1 MESIPSSNEKSDNSK
16 NNNNNSSEKDNNKQK
31 VSKTTLA
38 QSQESKFLL
47 DSIQILKNGDDM
59 EIMAKLINLSEYLSL
74 SSDQIADNPNMGPL
88 LEEICKNL
96 EKTYLPELIIYS
108 LQCINY
114 ILDINPAFTSTLKK
128 VNAISKIIV
137 LMTII
142 EDMSCLDYTI
152 KILEKISFENSYAL
166 IENNAF
172 ISLLNIIDFLGEG
185 QRKSVMKA
193 CSNMSMNISSVR
205 VFKSFI
211 QPSLEIL
218 ASLTKYNDNDI
229 QTTNTAILIF
239 YYIVNNMTVNSCFKS
254 NPEIITEIGKYCFI
268 ENCCEILKRFLVEN
282 QHEKKIGNDLI
293 KRIFKI
299 FEYLCKISG
308 DFLDKIIANNILNIL
323 VDMISNE
330 FNTNNEQ
337 SAKSTMSFLTEIFS
351 LLTSF
356 FPSYKKDS
364 SEEIKKEKILTEKN
378 MNNYKFLCQKIIYSL
393 INNIMTKSACST
405 LSNLVKF
412 LQIFTYSAE
421 KNVIENFMDSK
432 PLSQI
437 ISKLLDTKYLPYLSD
452 LIELLN
458 CLMKKCPEH
467 FIVNF
472 LREGIVENLKNF
484 KFEKEEKKQEK
495 ADNKNNKENE
505 KTNNLEIKQE
515 DNPNNNNKDNKENKE
530 GINTNKEKMLSII
543 KKEEENSGDEIIE
556 PEDMEEENQ
565 EMKIDNFIIS
575 NPAHIIQSGNVEK
588 KDPKDK
594 NEKDNEKEDN
604 KYKDIIIEF
613 EKTKEKIKE
622 LNNLLVQEKTKV
634 MKNIFTGNEE
644 NEDNGYKKIEE
655 KLLIE
660 TKLKD
665 LIDNY
670 FNEDKIQSYLKNQ
683 DSKLINIKNDLSKL
697 KDVLMSKKDIE
708 EYDEEL
714 EKNLNE
720 VINILTNSSNELTLF
735 ELENSKILLALC
747 CFYDK
752 NFMEYYDKI
761 KEDDTDSLIKEVNSS
776 DLFPN
781 PLPINNQIFKKTQ
794 ILLDILKKDKSK
806 LINYINCLQYTITSM
821 NCFTMLVDDSSVND
835 LDVYYHHIMKNVK
848 KYELKIVYSGDI
860 YQEKVICDDKLNDN
874 EFKTKLS
881 EYDAA
886 FNANKEIKFLITS
899 HSTFDDIFS
908 ILVSHT
914 NVKFSTH
921 EKYDVDLIFYIEVMK
936 NEKKEIIYL
945 KNDMTYKDVKNEVSK
960 VLEQEVSSLLAFPI
974 KFGLSYKLK
983 NKKEEKKEE
992 VVKEKIKSKNN
1003 FTLPSKEELFL
1014 LNINKKVFE
1023 IIYHNSVIYNKNL
1036 YEIKRLM
1043 PSLYLLTMIYLPLSS
1058 FQSLFNI
1065 PENLFTQEELISLF
1079 INPKVTLLI
1088 SKASRDGYS
1097 VSRSSIPSWCRN
1109 LSLDFNYLTKFNSR
1123 HLLFK
1128 VSFDPKRSLINLQNY
1143 LKSNDAYYS
1152 NEHQITL
1159 EKSMRLKVIVDRD
1172 KIIESSYKILDD
1184 PITSKF
1190 AGFLEFEF
1198 NGEIGNG
1205 LGPTLEYFSLVI
1217 EEFKNDKSLWYKTT
1231 DNYFYPKMGIN
1242 NDKKAIEKFKL
1253 LGFIIGRALYD
1264 DRLLDIPL
1272 SRIFWDVVLFRPI
1285 SIDNIKIIDNE
1296 LGKTL
1301 LDLNNLVNQKRKFVE
1316 EKKKLNINYTDD
1328 DLENNILYN
1337 DAKLSSLDIYFT
1349 FPGNDSIKLKENGD
1363 NIKLTILN
1371 IEEYIMLIYNCLFI
1385 QGIDNLIDS
1394 FREGFNIIF
1403 DVNSI
1408 KCFKSIEIEES
1419 ICGSLDMKWDRETI
1433 LENLK
1438 AEHGITKSSKIL
1450 NDLITFMTKLDKN
1463 QRRQFLLFTTGTS
1476 RLPVGGF
1483 KTLNPKFTVVKRT
1496 CNSYENPD
1504 DFLPTVMTCQNY
1516 LKLPEYSNYDVL
1528 EKKLILAMTEG
1539 NSEFHLS

>member
-1 MESIPSSNEKSDNSK
+1 MESIPSSNEKIDNTK
-16 NNNNNSSEKDNNKQK
+16 NTTNNPSEKDNNKQK
-31 VSKTTLA
+31 IQKNTST

-47 DSIQILKNGDDM
+47 DSIQKLKNGDDM
-59 EIMAKLINLSEYLSL
+59 DIMAQLINLSEYLSL

-96 EKTYLPELIIYS
+96 EKTYLSDLIIYS

-128 VNAISKIIV
+128 VNAVSKIII
-137 LMTII
+137 LMTVM
-142 EDMSCLDYTI
+142 EDFSCLDSII
-152 KILEKISFENSYAL
+152 KIIEKISFENNYIL

-172 ISLLNIIDFLGEG
+172 ISLLNIIDFLGEA

-193 CSNMSMNISSVR
+193 CLNMVMNISSVR
-205 VFKSFI
+205 VFKSYI

-218 ASLTKYNDNDI
+218 ASLTKFNENDI

-239 YYIVNNMTVNSCFKS
+239 YYIVNNMSINSCFKT
-254 NPEIITEIGKYCFI
+254 NPEIIGEIGKYCFI
-268 ENCCEILKRFLVEN
+268 ENCCEILKRYLVESQN
-282 QHEKKIGNDLI
+282 EKKIRNDLI

-299 FEYLCKISG
+299 FEYLCNISG
-308 DFLDKIIANNILNIL
+308 DFLDKIIDNNILNIL

-330 FNTNNEQ
+330 FNSNNEQ
-337 SAKSTMSFLTEIFS
+337 SMKSSLSFLTEIFS
-351 LLTSF
+351 LLISF

-364 SEEIKKEKILTEKN
+364 NEEVKKEKILSEKN
-378 MNNYKFLCQKIIYSL
+378 MNNYKFLCQNIVQRL
-393 INNIMTKSACST
+393 INNIMAKSACST

-421 KNVIENFMDSK
+421 RNVINNFVDSK

-437 ISKLLDTKYLPYLSD
+437 VSKLLDTKYLPYLSD

-458 CLMKKCPEH
+458 NLMKKSPEH

-472 LREGIVENLKNF
+472 LREGIVENIKNF
-484 KFEKEEKKQEK
+484 KFETEQKKQEK
-495 ADNKNNKENE
+495 TESEKKNE
-505 KTNNLEIKQE
+505 
-515 DNPNNNNKDNKENKE
+515 NNKDEKEKNKLNDIEMKNEKNIKE
-530 GINTNKEKMLSII
+530 EINTNKEKMSDIAM
-543 KKEEENSGDEIIE
+543 KDDEFSGDEIIE
-556 PEDMEEENQ
+556 QDEIEDVENT
-565 EMKIDNFIIS
+565 EMKIDNFFIPNTEQIIK
-575 NPAHIIQSGNVEK
+575 NENKE
-588 KDPKDK
+588 KDK
-594 NEKDNEKEDN
+594 EKNDINKEQNDEN
-604 KYKDIIIEF
+604 KFKDIIVEF

-622 LNNLLVQEKTKV
+622 LNNLLVQEKSKV
-634 MKNIFTGNEE
+634 MKNVITKEE
-644 NEDNGYKKIEE
+644 KVEIGYKKIDE
-655 KLLIE
+655 KKIIE
-660 TKLKD
+660 NKLKA
-665 LIDNY
+665 LINNY
-670 FNEDKIQSYLKNQ
+670 FQNEKIQNYLKNQ
-683 DSKLINIKNDLSKL
+683 DSKLINIKNELTNLNDS
-697 KDVLMSKKDIE
+697 LMSKKDNE
-708 EYDEEL
+708 EYNEET
-714 EKNLNE
+714 EKIINDIL
-720 VINILTNSSNELTLF
+720 NILTNSSNELTLF

-752 NFMEYYDKI
+752 NFIEYYNKI
-761 KEDDTDSLIKEVNSS
+761 KDDDTDSLVKEINTSEI
-776 DLFPN
+776 FPN
-781 PLPINNQIFKKTQ
+781 PLPVNNNIFNKTK
-794 ILLDILKKDKSK
+794 ILIDNLKKDKSK

-821 NCFTMLVDDSSVND
+821 NCFTMSIDDTTNND

-848 KYELKIVYSGDI
+848 KYELKIIYSGEM
-860 YQEKVICDDKLNDN
+860 YQEKVICDEKLDDL

-914 NVKFSTH
+914 NVKFSTN
-921 EKYDVDLIFYIEVMK
+921 EKYDVDLIFFVEVMK

-945 KNDMTYKDVKNEVSK
+945 KNDMTYKDVKDEIGK
-960 VLEQEVSSLLAFPI
+960 VLGQEIFSLLGFPI
-974 KFGLSYKLK
+974 KFGLNYKLK
-983 NKKEEKKEE
+983 NKKDEKKEE
-992 VVKEKIKSKNN
+992 EIKEKNKSKNN
-1003 FTLPSKEELFL
+1003 FVLPSKEEILL
-1014 LNINKKVFE
+1014 LNIDKKIFE
-1023 IIYHNSVIYNKNL
+1023 IIYHNSIIYNKNL

-1058 FQSLFNI
+1058 FKSLFEI
-1065 PENLFTQEELISLF
+1065 PDNLFSNKELNSIF

-1097 VSRSSIPSWCRN
+1097 VSRQSVPSWCRN

-1143 LKSNDAYYS
+1143 LKSNDSYYS

-1159 EKSMRLKVIVDRD
+1159 EKSMRLKVIVERN
-1172 KIIESSYKILDD
+1172 KIIESAYKILND

-1217 EEFKNDKSLWYKTT
+1217 EEFKKDKSLWYKTT
-1231 DNYFYPKMGIN
+1231 DNSFYPNIGIN
-1242 NDKKAIEKFKL
+1242 DDKIAIEKFKL

-1272 SRIFWDVVLFRPI
+1272 SRIFWDVVLFRAI
-1285 SIDNIKIIDNE
+1285 SIENIKIIDND
-1296 LGKTL
+1296 LGKTIF
-1301 LDLNNLVNQKRKFVE
+1301 DLNNLVNEKRKFVE
-1316 EKKKLNINYTDD
+1316 EKKKSNLNYTDD

-1337 DAKLSSLDIYFT
+1337 GSKLSDLDIYFT

-1403 DVNSI
+1403 DINSI
-1408 KCFKSIEIEES
+1408 KCFKSSEIEES
-1419 ICGSLDMKWDRETI
+1419 ICGSLDINWDRETI

-1463 QRRQFLLFTTGTS
+1463 QRKQFLLFTTGTS

-1528 EKKLILAMTEG
+1528 EKKLNLAMTEG